1 MAVLF
6 PNIKP
11 SGRSYKPGKYPQTQ
25 FESINGST
33 TVVRFGSQCYNSEL
47 SLQFSNIEDSWAKQI
62 INAFDSA
69 NGQWNYIE
77 FGPGALD
84 CAGSE
89 MQEQMSEAEVVNGVK
104 KPVLKWRFA
113 GPPQV
118 TYKFKN
124 ICDVSCSFIGYLDP
138 A

>member
-1 MAVLF
+1 MPVPF
-6 PNIKP
+6 PNIQP
-11 SGRSYKPGKYPQTQ
+11 SSRSYKPGVYPQTQ

-47 SLQFSNIEDSWAKQI
+47 TLQFTNIEDSWADQI
-62 INAFDSA
+62 IQKFEQA
-69 NGQWNYIE
+69 NGNWDYIT

-84 CAGSE
+84 CAGSGMRSR
-89 MQEQMSEAEVVNGVK
+89 MQENS
-104 KPVLKWRFA
+104 PLHWRFA

>member
-1 MAVLF
+1 MAVIF

-11 SGRSYKPGKYPQTQ
+11 SSRSYKPGKYPQTQ

-47 SLQFSNIEDSWAKQI
+47 TLQFTNIEDSWAEEI
-62 INAFDSA
+62 ILAFENS
-69 NGQWNYIE
+69 NGKWDFIN
-77 FGPGALD
+77 FSSGALD
-84 CAGSE
+84 CAGTDADVRKGKIGMKSR
-89 MQEQMSEAEVVNGVK
+89 MQEGT
-104 KPVLKWRFA
+104 LKWRFA

-124 ICDVSCSFIGYLDP
+124 ICDVSCKFIGYLDP